1 MRQHCCEIHSS
12 EHQPWVITEGTAIC
26 TAAPVTLGEAEN
38 IDAHRTET
46 ETRRRV
52 NVSVVKNLGLITKGN
67 MLPQCLSLCSVIANH
82 WGMNVWC
89 LCSAYFKLSD
99 SLDPAIGPCHVPLG
113 LICVCDFPQVTEA
126 YIITRCWSKDQCQ
139 SEREW
144 TYRSCSTGFVYS
156 HNPSIFHLVSEK
168 TFPLATTVYLIS
180 PKSLAL

>member
-1 MRQHCCEIHSS
+1 MIQLINQGVVQIHSS

-38 IDAHRTET
+38 IDTDRTET

-89 LCSAYFKLSD
+89 LCSAYFKVSD
-99 SLDPAIGPCHVPLG
+99 SLDEAIGPCHVPLG
-113 LICVCDFPQVTEA
+113 LICLWLSSSHRSLHYHKVLKQGSMSEWARINLQVMQHRFC
-126 YIITRCWSKDQCQ
+126 I
-139 SEREW
+139 
-144 TYRSCSTGFVYS
+144 
-156 HNPSIFHLVSEK
+156 
-168 TFPLATTVYLIS
+168 LAQ
-180 PKSLAL
+180 PKCL